1 MNGDKSRK
9 KGSEMKVFKSFLRA
23 KGAIKTQF
31 SPRICS
37 DNIMKIHKKQQQ
49 QQLSKILTTKTEKI
63 I

>member
-49 QQLSKILTTKTEKI
+49 QLSKILTTKTEKI